1 MILDDTSATNAG
13 ERATLD
19 DLFRRVVARR
29 PDATA
34 LIDPPNRE
42 SFTDGAPR
50 RLTYAQADRLIS
62 AIAGRLRR
70 IGLSTDAVIGVQ
82 CPNTVESILVV
93 LAILRAGMIA
103 APLPLLWRQADCIT
117 ALSRIGAKALITV
130 GRIGQ
135 VDHCQLAMQVAAK
148 IFSIRYVCGLG
159 GNLADGVIPLDDLAE
174 GENPDPPLQF
184 ERERKGNPAAH
195 VAIVTWEATTE
206 GLLPVARNHLELLA
220 GGLAI
225 VLESRLMQDAAIL
238 ASTPVTTFAGIAL
251 TLLPWLFAGGTLTL
265 HQPFDA
271 HSLAV
276 QLAQPYDLAVLPA
289 PLLPRLLEAGIV
301 SSRTQIKTILAVW
314 RSPERLAQGVVW
326 PLPEIALLDVP
337 VFGET
342 ALFAISRNPDGKPAR
357 ILVGAVVAP
366 RGDAGALQ
374 VAEIRRSEAGSVA
387 LGGPMVPRHPFPPAG
402 KRGGAAFLRPAENG
416 LVDAG
421 YTCRIELS
429 TRSLVVTGPPPGTVN
444 VGGYRFVVRELHD
457 MISHA
462 QDGATLV
469 ALPDGLSGHRL
480 AGHAGDRPALREALT
495 QLGVNPLVVRA
506 FRDREQSW
514 AA

>member
-1 MILDDTSATNAG
+1 MILDETSATNAG
-13 ERATLD
+13 ERTTLD

-29 PDATA
+29 PDAIA

-42 SFTDGAPR
+42 AFTDGAPR
-50 RLTYAQADRLIS
+50 QLTYAETDRLIS

-82 CPNTVESILVV
+82 CPNTVESILVL

-103 APLPLLWRQADCIT
+103 APLPLLWRQADCMS
-117 ALSRIGAKALITV
+117 ALARIGAKALITV
-130 GRIGQ
+130 SRIGQ

-159 GNLADGVIPLDDLAE
+159 GNLADGVIPLDDLADS
-174 GENPDPPLQF
+174 ENLDPLSPF
-184 ERERKGNPAAH
+184 ELERKGNPAAH
-195 VAIVTWEATTE
+195 VAIVTWEVTGD
-206 GLLPVARNHLELLA
+206 GLVPVARNHLELLA
-220 GGLAI
+220 GGAAL
-225 VLESRLMQDAAIL
+225 VLESRLVQDAAIL
-238 ASTPVTTFAGIAL
+238 ASIATTSFAGIAL
-251 TLLPWLFAGGTLTL
+251 TILPWLFTGGTLTL

-271 HSLAV
+271 QILAEQLV
-276 QLAQPYDLAVLPA
+276 QPCDLAVLPA
-289 PLLPRLLEAGIV
+289 PLLPRLLEAGIL
-301 SSRTQIKTILAVW
+301 SARTHVRTILAVW
-314 RSPERLAQGVVW
+314 RSPERLAQGAVW

-342 ALFAISRNPDGKPAR
+342 ALFAVRRNPDGKPAR
-357 ILVGAVVAP
+357 IPIGGVMAP

-387 LGGPMVPRHPFPPAG
+387 LGGAMVPRHSFPPAG
-402 KRGGAAFLRPAENG
+402 RRAGAAFFRPAENG

-421 YTCRIELS
+421 YTCRIELG
-429 TRSLVVTGPPPGTVN
+429 TRSLVVTGPPPGIVS
-444 VGGYRFVVRELHD
+444 VGGYRFLLRELQD
-457 MISHA
+457 MISHV
-462 QDGATLV
+462 QDGATLT
-469 ALPDGLSGHRL
+469 ALPDILSGHRL
-480 AGHAGDRPALREALT
+480 AGHAGDRAALREALT

-506 FRDREQSW
+506 FRDREQPS